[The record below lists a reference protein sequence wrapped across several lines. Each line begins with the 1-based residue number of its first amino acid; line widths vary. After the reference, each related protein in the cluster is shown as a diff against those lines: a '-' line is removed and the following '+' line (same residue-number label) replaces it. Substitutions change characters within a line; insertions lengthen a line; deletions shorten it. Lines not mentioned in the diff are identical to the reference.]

1 MGEYQ
6 ELMKSYEQ
14 RFKIGRVKKYKTIL
28 SMQNRNSIFN
38 AMLAFMMGYI
48 NLILRDSNQTVD
60 VTENTKT
67 MVRLISDSSI
77 VIASF
82 CVTDYFRYFLGA
94 PEIDEILKNNP
105 ALKLNSEEEKLINE
119 KKKVLSLRYGRS
131 KKQEE
136 K

>member
-67 MVRLISDSSI
+67 IERLISDSSI

-94 PEIDEILKNNP
+94 LEIDEILKNNT
-105 ALKLNSEEEKLINE
+105 ALKLNSEEEKLIN
-119 KKKVLSLRYGRS
+119 
-131 KKQEE
+131 
-136 K
+136 